1 MMKGYALGL
10 VESLGYVGAVEA
22 ADVCMKA
29 ANVSLID
36 CEIVTGGLVTIKISG
51 EVGAV
56 KAAIDA
62 AEAAVRKV
70 GTLVSTHVIPRPSTE
85 LYKILNRQEESPV
98 DAIQK
103 PEELQDRQEQ
113 EEAPVEAVQGSGNT
127 EYTGSSTEYEQK
139 SEEVLRAMKVVE
151 LRTLARQI
159 PHMPIDRNDIKF
171 AKKEEL
177 IDAILSC
184 YRKEE
189 C

>member
-10 VESLGYVGAVEA
+10 VESWGYVGAVEA
-22 ADVCMKA
+22 ADVCLKA

-36 CEIVTGGLVTIKISG
+36 CEMVTGGLVTIKISG

-62 AEAAVRKV
+62 AEVAVKKV
-70 GTLVSTHVIPRPSTE
+70 GTLVSVHVIPRPSRE
-85 LYKILNRQEESPV
+85 LYEILNRQEASPV
-98 DAIQK
+98 DAIQE
-103 PEELQDRQEQ
+103 PEELQDMQKQ
-113 EEAPVEAVQGSGNT
+113 KEAPVEAGRELGNT
-127 EYTGSSTEYEQK
+127 EYTGNSIEYEQM
-139 SEEVLRAMKVVE
+139 SEAVLRAMKVVE

-159 PHMPIDRNDIKF
+159 PDMPIDRNEIKF

-189 C
+189 R